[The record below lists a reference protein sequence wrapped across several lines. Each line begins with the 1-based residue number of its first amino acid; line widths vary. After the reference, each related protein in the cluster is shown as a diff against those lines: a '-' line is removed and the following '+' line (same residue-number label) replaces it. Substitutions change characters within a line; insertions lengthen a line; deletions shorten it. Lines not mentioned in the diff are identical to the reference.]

1 MDVPAGSSTVRAGT
15 GVTMVVQRARH
26 ASGFAP
32 TISAMP
38 IPAHLLHVCLWLIGR
53 LPFPLLDALG
63 SGMGALAR
71 SLRLRE
77 ARVARRN
84 IELCWPQRDASERE
98 RLWRSNLAETGRT
111 LFETARFWTRPAAHN
126 LDLVR
131 RVEGIELLHA
141 ARAAGRGVIIAAPH
155 LGNWELLNQWLA
167 AQSALAILYR
177 PPRRVWGDALIRRL
191 RAQPGVTQVRAEA
204 SGVRILLKQ
213 LKDGGMVGILPDQ
226 QPKRGDGHFAPF
238 FGVTALTMTLL
249 PRLANKTGATVL
261 SAYAERL
268 PENRGFCIRLQTVP
282 PDIASDD
289 MDRATTILNAALE
302 ACIRQAPSQY
312 QWSYKRFSMRPEGEA
327 RIDYD

>member
-1 MDVPAGSSTVRAGT
+1 
-15 GVTMVVQRARH
+15 
-26 ASGFAP
+26 
-32 TISAMP
+32 MP
-38 IPAHLLHVCLWLIGR
+38 IPAQLLNFCLWLIGR
-53 LPFPLLDALG
+53 LPLPVLSALG
-63 SGMGALAR
+63 AGLGTLAR
-71 SLRLRE
+71 GLGVRE

-84 IELCWPQRDASERE
+84 IELCWPELDSRE
-98 RLWRSNLAETGRT
+98 RDQLWRRNLAETGRT

-131 RVEGIELLHA
+131 SVEGIELLHA
-141 ARAAGRGVIIAAPH
+141 ARAAGRGIIIAAPH

-177 PPRRVWGDALIRRL
+177 PPRKAWGDTLIQRL

-268 PENRGFCIRLQTVP
+268 PENRGFCIRLQAVT
-282 PDIASDD
+282 PDIANDD
-289 MDRATTILNAALE
+289 MGRATHCLNAALE
-302 ACIRQAPSQY
+302 TCIRQAPSQY
-312 QWSYKRFSMRPEGEA
+312 QWSYKRFSMRPEGDEV
-327 RIDYD
+327 IDYD